1 MSPGRADGKPGS
13 RLVNL
18 VKNLVLLL
26 STLALMLVAL
36 EIGVRVFADVPP
48 TIGVRDPV
56 IGKKH
61 RPNFA
66 GKVFVDEAGRE
77 VFLRF
82 NGEGFR
88 GPDVPYQRAP
98 DARRIA
104 VLGDSFVAAIAS
116 DEDDTAVGVLGKLL
130 RQSHPEVRWEVQNFG
145 VSGSST
151 GQQLKL
157 YREVV
162 SRYRPDIVLCAY
174 FMGNDFTDNS
184 DRLSNNPRIYFAL
197 DDRGELVQ
205 VPFSAARSEV
215 SAWLNLHSRFY
226 VWQKHANDILQG
238 RHDKDY
244 RIHSTARSEILDAT
258 WELNERLILALSNEV
273 ERGGGRFVLVLF
285 PDAAQVY
292 DDRWEALL
300 EEAGAHAGELDPTH
314 AENRLASF
322 ARDHGIAVVTLT
334 GDLRQAAGGRRASDT
349 EPDELLF
356 FAGVGHFTARGNR
369 LAATAIHRFLTEEG
383 GREIL
388 ASVLT
393 DGAEP

>member
-1 MSPGRADGKPGS
+1 MSPGRADEEPGS
-13 RLVNL
+13 RLAHCS
-18 VKNLVLLL
+18 KNLILLL
-26 STLALMLVAL
+26 ATLALLLVVL
-36 EIGVRVFADVPP
+36 EIGVRMFTNVPP
-48 TIGVRDPV
+48 AIGVRDPV

-88 GPDVPYQRAP
+88 GPDVSYQRAP

-116 DEDDTAVGVLGKLL
+116 DEDDTAVNVLGRLL
-130 RQSHPEVRWEVQNFG
+130 ERSNPEVRWEVQNFG

-184 DRLSNNPRIYFAL
+184 NRLSNNPRIYFEL
-197 DDRGELVQ
+197 DSRGELVQ
-205 VPFSAARSEV
+205 VPFSAARSKV

-244 RIHSTARSEILDAT
+244 RIYSTARSEILDAT
-258 WELNERLILALSNEV
+258 WALNERLILALSSEV

-292 DDRWEALL
+292 DDVWEALL
-300 EEAGAHAGELDPTH
+300 DEAGEHAGELDRTH
-314 AENRLASF
+314 AENRLVAF

-334 GDLRQAAGGRRASDT
+334 QDLRHAAEGRRAADAG
-349 EPDELLF
+349 PDELLF
-356 FAGVGHFTARGNR
+356 FAGVGHFTTRGNQ
-369 LAATAIHRFLTEEG
+369 LAASAIHRFLTEEE

-388 ASVLT
+388 ASALA
-393 DGAEP
+393 DGAGP

>member
-1 MSPGRADGKPGS
+1 MSPGRTDEEPGS
-13 RLVNL
+13 RFANFS
-18 VKNLVLLL
+18 KNLILLL
-26 STLALMLVAL
+26 TTLALLLVVL
-36 EIGVRVFADVPP
+36 EIGVRVLTDVPP

-61 RPNFA
+61 HPNFA

-88 GPDVPYQRAP
+88 GPEVPYRRAP

-116 DEDDTAVGVLGKLL
+116 DEDQTAVGVLGTLFG
-130 RQSHPEVRWEVQNFG
+130 QSHPEVRWEVQNFG

-157 YREVV
+157 YREIV
-162 SRYRPDIVLCAY
+162 SRYHPDIVLCAY

-184 DRLSNNPRIYFAL
+184 NRLSNNPRIYFEL

-205 VPFSAARSEV
+205 VPFSATRSKV

-226 VWQKHANDILQG
+226 VWQKRANDLLQG
-238 RHDKDY
+238 RHDKDD
-244 RIHSTARSEILDAT
+244 RIYSTARSEILDAT
-258 WELNERLILALSNEV
+258 WELNERLIFTLATEV
-273 ERGGGRFVLVLF
+273 ERGGARFVLVLL

-292 DDRWEALL
+292 DDVWEAILD
-300 EEAGAHAGELDPTH
+300 EAGEHAGELDPTH

-322 ARDHGIAVVTLT
+322 ARDQGIAVVTMT
-334 GDLRQAAGGRRASDT
+334 GDLRQAAGGGRASDT
-349 EPDELLF
+349 GPDELLF

-369 LAATAIHRFLTEEG
+369 LAATAIHRFLTEEE

-388 ASVLT
+388 ASVLA
-393 DGAEP
+393 DGAGP